1 MRWLVGATIASA
13 MGAFLIMGLYDYFFA
28 GLLSGVAAAAVK
40 PSLFVGA
47 WTAITT
53 GLGMRD
59 VSQKERR
66 LRRLREKAGGEN
78 PDVSGLRKNG

>member
-1 MRWLVGATIASA
+1 MKWLVSATIASA
-13 MGAFLIMGLYDYFFA
+13 MGAFLLMGLYDYFFA

-53 GLGMRD
+53 ALGMRKYAKG
-59 VSQKERR
+59 VRH
-66 LRRLREKAGGEN
+66 LREKTSTEEKR
-78 PDVSGLRKNG
+78 L